1 MLHYSRVIRGIAN
14 YIDAEIVGKLNGSWK
29 AWVLG
34 GAAGLAMARA
44 EVLFRAL
51 AGNPIVTALGVIDG
65 ENVDVDAIMVELR
78 KQAQRGN
85 ITVGLPIVGPVTF
98 GLADVEALDRHIKGA

>member
-14 YIDAEIVGKLNGSWK
+14 YIDTEIVGKLNGSWK
-29 AWVLG
+29 AWLLG
-34 GAAGLAMARA
+34 SAAGLAMARSEA
-44 EVLFRAL
+44 LFRTL
-51 AGNPIVTALGVIDG
+51 AGNPIAAALGVIDG
-65 ENVDVDAIMVELR
+65 ENVDVDAIMAELR

-85 ITVGLPIVGPVTF
+85 MTVVLPIVGPVTF